1 MEHLNLSTMISI
13 PAPGSTYG
21 YSDANFSDHDRQI
34 RLLTLLPGMQDE
46 LIRCNLQRVK
56 IEHIDR
62 YEALSYAWGNSMFPH
77 TISVNGL
84 SFNIGENLFKAL
96 NHLRLPDSARVLWID
111 AIYINQSNIS
121 ERNHQVQQMADI
133 YSRAHQVLVWLGLET
148 ETS

>member
-21 YSDANFSDHDRQI
+21 YPDANFSDHDRQI

-62 YEALSYAWGNSMFPH
+62 YEALSYAWGNPMFSH

-84 SFNIGENLFKAL
+84 PFNIGKNLFKAL
-96 NHLRLPDSARVLWID
+96 NYLRLPDSARVLWID
-111 AIYINQSNIS
+111 AICI
-121 ERNHQVQQMADI
+121 D
-133 YSRAHQVLVWLGLET
+133 
-148 ETS
+148 